1 MNKTAIKSQKKST
14 NIKLLISVF
23 VIESPP
29 LQTTLVGMGSA
40 AVTTLL
46 APEIKVRLKTSYSN
60 IRGRFSTSLKISVI
74 LKKSDLL

>member
-1 MNKTAIKSQKKST
+1 MGFEPLTHEQDCNKKPKKST
-14 NIKLLISVF
+14 DMKLLISVF

-46 APEIKVRLKTSYSN
+46 APEIKVCLKTSYFN
-60 IRGRFSTSLKISVI
+60 IR
-74 LKKSDLL
+74 D